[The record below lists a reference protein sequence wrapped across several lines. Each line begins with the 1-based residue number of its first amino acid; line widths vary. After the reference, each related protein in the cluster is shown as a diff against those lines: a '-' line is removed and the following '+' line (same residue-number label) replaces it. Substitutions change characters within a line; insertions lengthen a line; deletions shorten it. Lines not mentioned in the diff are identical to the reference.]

1 MSSSDSMNKFHELI
15 LGGARSGKSQL
26 AEQRAEAAGMELLY
40 LATAT
45 AGDAEMSARICH
57 HQERREGKW
66 VLLEEPTELAKV
78 LSKNAQADRCI
89 LVDCLTLWIS
99 NCLHQNCW
107 MEQREAL
114 LAVLEKLPGHI
125 IFVSNETGMGVVP
138 MGELSRQFVDESGFF
153 HQQLAALCDQ
163 VTLTVAGLPL
173 TLKEP
178 LALKESLTLKEP
190 LTLKTTGQEN

>member
-1 MSSSDSMNKFHELI
+1 MNKFHELI
-15 LGGARSGKSQL
+15 LGGARSGKSRL

-45 AGDAEMSARICH
+45 AGDAEMSERIRH
-57 HQERREGKW
+57 HQGRRAGKW
-66 VLLEEPTELAKV
+66 TLLEEPTELAEA
-78 LSKNAQADRCI
+78 LSQNAQTDRCI

-107 MEQREAL
+107 VEQKESL
-114 LAVLEKLPGHI
+114 LTALEKLPGHI

-153 HQQLAALCDQ
+153 HQQLAAVCDQ

-178 LALKESLTLKEP
+178 LV
-190 LTLKTTGQEN
+190 LKTSEQEN

>member
-1 MSSSDSMNKFHELI
+1 MNKFHELI
-15 LGGARSGKSQL
+15 LGGARSGKSRL
-26 AEQRAEAAGMELLY
+26 AEQRAEATGMELLY

-45 AGDAEMSARICH
+45 AGDAEMSERIRH
-57 HQERREGKW
+57 HQDRRAGKW
-66 VLLEEPTELAKV
+66 KLLEEPTELAEA
-78 LSKNAQADRCI
+78 LSQNAQTDRCI

-107 MEQREAL
+107 AEQKESL
-114 LAVLEKLPGHI
+114 LTALEKWPGHI

-153 HQQLAALCDQ
+153 HQQLAAVCDQ
-163 VTLTVAGLPL
+163 VTLTVAGMPL

-178 LALKESLTLKEP
+178 LVF
-190 LTLKTTGQEN
+190 KTSEQEN